1 MLLSGSR
8 NVAMPAQQSCSIGSA
23 TNLIG
28 RNGINKTL
36 MWKKYVAVEEVR
48 CSRELRRCEN
58 VPIRHAGANSAK
70 GLWFIHDYKQET
82 DRCASRRLPR

>member
-23 TNLIG
+23 SNLIG

-58 VPIRHAGANSAK
+58 VPIPACRCQLGEGA
-70 GLWFIHDYKQET
+70 FVHP
-82 DRCASRRLPR
+82 RLQTGDG

>member
-1 MLLSGSR
+1 MLPSGSR
-8 NVAMPAQQSCSIGSA
+8 NFAMPAQQSCSIGSA

-58 VPIRHAGANSAK
+58 VPISACRCQLDEGA
-70 GLWFIHDYKQET
+70 LVHP
-82 DRCASRRLPR
+82 RLQTGDG